1 MSEDKRNAMARLK
14 GIDLRGLV
22 GSACLWAWVD
32 TMYKS
37 GFFKPFAPQ
46 PYMAEVAVWLT
57 FLLIVAVSAAVLA
70 LRGPVSR
77 HFAARPAALAC
88 GVCGSA
94 GSALFIAAA
103 VTGSWAV
110 LVAGAV
116 LSSVFMGMSILQ
128 WGALYCREGERS
140 ATLYVAGGF
149 ACVFIPDISFMVME
163 SVASAVIP
171 ATLPLIS
178 AGLFALLPQEM
189 RAYKQ
194 AAGHDVSRQA
204 GATGAAEPRAGHPEQ
219 PARPEPAK
227 RGPFAR
233 VRLSLGVSTS
243 TVCSLALIMMGL
255 GYMHHQMSFA
265 LAPTGGH
272 DVGLAL
278 SITRCVIS
286 AVIFAWALLA
296 PRHTHV
302 MYRLGLLAIIAGFSL
317 MPLLASSDAFWLS
330 GAVVLSGY
338 TTFDVLIWIIVA
350 QAAYAGMAD
359 GFVVTCSVR
368 MLVSSLFCGLGGVAG
383 ILLDSHALAAPFPYS
398 DSIFVGYLMT
408 IAAVLVL
415 SGRDVWEL
423 FDARPAAPAAPSEAQ
438 QSAEAALDALA
449 QSWGLTEREREVF
462 GYLAMG
468 RTQPWVA
475 ERLSISES
483 TVNSHVR
490 HIYGKAGVNSRQDL
504 LDLVFRAQSPEPVD
518 TSG

>member
-1 MSEDKRNAMARLK
+1 MGDAGRGALECLR
-14 GIDLRGLV
+14 GIDVRGLV

-37 GFFKPFAPQ
+37 GFFAPFAPQ
-46 PYMAEVAVWLT
+46 APMAEVAVWLT
-57 FLLIVAVSAAVLA
+57 FLLIVAVSALVLVFRKAVS
-70 LRGPVSR
+70 SR
-77 HFAARPAALAC
+77 FNRPGAALAC
-88 GVCGSA
+88 GACGSA

-103 VTGSWAV
+103 VTGSWAA

-128 WGALYCREGERS
+128 WGALYCREGEKS
-140 ATLYVAGGF
+140 ATIYVAGGF
-149 ACVFIPDISFMVME
+149 ACVFVPDISFMVME

-178 AGLFALLPQEM
+178 GVLFALLPSEM
-189 RAYKQ
+189 RSY
-194 AAGHDVSRQA
+194 RQA
-204 GATGAAEPRAGHPEQ
+204 EGTRPAPNVAMPAELAV
-219 PARPEPAK
+219 AK
-227 RGPFAR
+227 RGLFAR
-233 VRLSLGVSTS
+233 VRLSLGVSPS
-243 TVCSLALIMMGL
+243 TVCSLALIMIGL
-255 GYMHHQMSFA
+255 GYMHHQMSFTPA
-265 LAPTGGH
+265 AGAGT

-278 SITRCVIS
+278 SITRCIIS
-286 AVIFAWALLA
+286 ALIFLVAILA
-296 PRHTHV
+296 PRRTHV
-302 MYRLGLLAIIAGFSL
+302 MYRIGLLAIIAGFSL
-317 MPLLASSDAFWLS
+317 MPLMASSDEFWLS

-338 TTFDVLIWIIVA
+338 TTFDVLIWVIVA
-350 QAAYAGMAD
+350 QVAYAGMSD
-359 GFVVTCSVR
+359 GFVVTCAVR

-383 ILLDSHALAAPFPYS
+383 MLLDAHAASAPFPYA

-423 FDARPAAPAAPSEAQ
+423 FDARPAPAASQPDAP

-449 QSWGLTEREREVF
+449 AQWGLTDREREVF
-462 GYLAMG
+462 GYLAVG

-490 HIYGKAGVNSRQDL
+490 HIYGKAGVNSRQGL
-504 LDLVFRAQSPEPVD
+504 LDLVFCAQSPEAVD
-518 TSG
+518 TSA